1 MARCKKD
8 WDDPKIKD
16 EIAEDMKVGTAV
28 GASGTPTF
36 FINGRQ
42 LVGAQPADAF
52 QKIIDDE
59 IKKADELLKK
69 GTPLKDVYTQAD
81 RDRGRGA
88 RRRPPRRARRTRA
101 ASST

>member
-1 MARCKKD
+1 
-8 WDDPKIKD
+8 
-16 EIAEDMKVGTAV
+16 MKVGTAA

-59 IKKADELLKK
+59 IKEADALLKK
-69 GTPLKDVYTQAD
+69 GTPLKDVYTK
-81 RDRGRGA
+81 RIE
-88 RRRPPRRARRTRA
+88 TA
-101 ASST
+101 ALAPSPSPSAAPDDSGK